1 MRGAGTGK
9 GLPSQTHV
17 MGALGLEPEPYRIW
31 ILNLSRSGGVVVK
44 GGRLDGAADPS
55 GRPPITSVTG
65 QVPLREIAVD
75 PIILQLVPISP
86 SLNWALMCKI
96 FGLFGRHEG

>member
-1 MRGAGTGK
+1 MAAPCVQGITAMSHCPACTTAT
-9 GLPSQTHV
+9 SQ
-17 MGALGLEPEPYRIW
+17 
-31 ILNLSRSGGVVVK
+31 SGGGGVK
-44 GGRLDGAADPS
+44 GGQLDGAADPS

-96 FGLFGRHEG
+96 FGPFGRHEG

>member
-1 MRGAGTGK
+1 MIGKETNGERVSAMCHTSVGA
-9 GLPSQTHV
+9 
-17 MGALGLEPEPYRIW
+17 AA
-31 ILNLSRSGGVVVK
+31 VK
-44 GGRLDGAADPS
+44 GGRLDGADDPW

-86 SLNWALMCKI
+86 SLNRALMCKI
-96 FGLFGRHEG
+96 FGPFGQHEG

>member
-1 MRGAGTGK
+1 MVWYDVVRYGVVWYGTVDYCLVWYGV
-9 GLPSQTHV
+9 SQ
-17 MGALGLEPEPYRIW
+17 
-31 ILNLSRSGGVVVK
+31 SSGGVVK

-86 SLNWALMCKI
+86 SLNRALMCKI
-96 FGLFGRHEG
+96 FGPFGRHEG

>member
-1 MRGAGTGK
+1 MISLHC
-9 GLPSQTHV
+9 GLLLLVSTT
-17 MGALGLEPEPYRIW
+17 Y
-31 ILNLSRSGGVVVK
+31 GGGVVK

-86 SLNWALMCKI
+86 SLNRALMCKI
-96 FGLFGRHEG
+96 FGPFGRHEG